1 MIINQS
7 NLHGLTTGYSAAF
20 NKALSEVSPDYKDIA
35 TVTSSSTAANDYAW
49 LGQIP
54 GMKEWIGDREVQHIS
69 EYCIAGRVDSRDRA
83 FLHVFPGGHRD
94 IQCGTS
100 QHLVPCSFHSVTSLF
115 PYFFASSALIPR
127 FFRIAIVLVSS
138 FSPSGAS
145 FSPISPIGTAGPAS
159 SRNFLKPS
167 ASFRA

>member
-54 GMKEWIGDREVQHIS
+54 GIK
-69 EYCIAGRVDSRDRA
+69 
-83 FLHVFPGGHRD
+83 
-94 IQCGTS
+94 
-100 QHLVPCSFHSVTSLF
+100 
-115 PYFFASSALIPR
+115 
-127 FFRIAIVLVSS
+127 
-138 FSPSGAS
+138 
-145 FSPISPIGTAGPAS
+145 
-159 SRNFLKPS
+159 
-167 ASFRA
+167 